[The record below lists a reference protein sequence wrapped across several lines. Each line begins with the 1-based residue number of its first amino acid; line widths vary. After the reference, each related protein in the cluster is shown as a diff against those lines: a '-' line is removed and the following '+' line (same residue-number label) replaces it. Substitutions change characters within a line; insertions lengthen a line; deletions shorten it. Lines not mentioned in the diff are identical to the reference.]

1 MNKLMTAGAISAF
14 ALMMSSTASALDYSK
29 VTGAEIVQENAV
41 KQSGYTSAQKKELIS
56 KLVGRELTFENGE
69 VTSVTIP
76 SFGGKVKVSMKFG
89 APGGNVLSPSFYIDA
104 VPGNAQMESI
114 AKALDGG
121 AKIKKVSGK
130 VAKDEYTFTLESV
143 TLEPVKMP
151 SLEAEYDPKSITGLE
166 IVKFNASKNGG
177 LTAAKKKLLIN
188 SIVGRELTFENGE
201 VTSVNVSSF
210 DKKVKVSVK
219 FSAPGGGILSPT
231 FYLDAVPSDAQ
242 TQKIAKALSSGA
254 KIKSVKGKVTKD
266 EYTFTLEDVQIVP
279 ESMPTAGAEYDPST
293 ITGAEIVKMNAAQKS
308 GLSSAKKK
316 ELISDMVGRELTFEN
331 GEVTSVTIPSFG
343 GKVKVSM
350 KFGAPGG
357 NVLSPSFYI
366 DAVPGNAQMES
377 IAKALDGGAKIKK
390 VSGKVAKDEY
400 TFTLESVTLE
410 PVKMPSLEAEYDPKS
425 ITGLEIVKF
434 NASKNGGLTAA
445 KKKLL
450 INSIVGRELTF
461 ENGEV
466 TSVNVSSFDKKVKVS
481 VKFSAPGG
489 GILSPTF
496 YLDAIPVD
504 AEKAKEISSGTK
516 VKSLTGKVAKDEFTF
531 TLEGATLVL

>member
-1 MNKLMTAGAISAF
+1 MNKLMTAGVISAF

-76 SFGGKVKVSMKFG
+76 SFGGKVKVSMKFS

-104 VPGNAQMESI
+104 VPGDAQMESI
-114 AKALDGG
+114 AKALDNG
-121 AKIKKVSGK
+121 AKIKKVSGM

-151 SLEAEYDPKSITGLE
+151 SLEAEYDPKSITG
-166 IVKFNASKNGG
+166 S
-177 LTAAKKKLLIN
+177 
-188 SIVGRELTFENGE
+188 
-201 VTSVNVSSF
+201 
-210 DKKVKVSVK
+210 
-219 FSAPGGGILSPT
+219 
-231 FYLDAVPSDAQ
+231 
-242 TQKIAKALSSGA
+242 
-254 KIKSVKGKVTKD
+254 
-266 EYTFTLEDVQIVP
+266 
-279 ESMPTAGAEYDPST
+279 
-293 ITGAEIVKMNAAQKS
+293 
-308 GLSSAKKK
+308 
-316 ELISDMVGRELTFEN
+316 
-331 GEVTSVTIPSFG
+331 
-343 GKVKVSM
+343 
-350 KFGAPGG
+350 
-357 NVLSPSFYI
+357 
-366 DAVPGNAQMES
+366 
-377 IAKALDGGAKIKK
+377 
-390 VSGKVAKDEY
+390 
-400 TFTLESVTLE
+400 
-410 PVKMPSLEAEYDPKS
+410 
-425 ITGLEIVKF
+425 EIVKF